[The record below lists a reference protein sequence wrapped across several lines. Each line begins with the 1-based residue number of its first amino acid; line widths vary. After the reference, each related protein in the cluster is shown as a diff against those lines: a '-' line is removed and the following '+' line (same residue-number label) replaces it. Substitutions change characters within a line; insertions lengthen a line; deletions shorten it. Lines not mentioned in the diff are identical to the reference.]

1 VDTALE
7 RYEGAHERNTMEL
20 SWFLTGLSY
29 AGISN
34 LANQTCDLLKSNQ
47 GPQGFFGH
55 SASTGTV
62 AGRFRGSVG
71 SFADQVYPIYA
82 FSSYFIACRQEAAL
96 NSALKCAKATCNVQG
111 ALGQWWWHYDAKSG
125 RVVQHYPVYSVHQHA
140 MGPMALF
147 KAMRAG
153 QADFTEPLMK
163 GSDGFTARTNWI
175 RRQSTKDCP

>member
-1 VDTALE
+1 
-7 RYEGAHERNTMEL
+7 ERNTMEL

-34 LANQTCDLLKSNQ
+34 LAQKTYELLRSNQ
-47 GPQGFFGH
+47 GPHGFFGH

-62 AGRFRGSVG
+62 AGRFRGAVG

-82 FSSYFIACRQEAAL
+82 FSSFYIAFQNE
-96 NSALKCAKATCNVQG
+96 SAWNVASKCARATCASQG
-111 ALGQWWWHYDAKSG
+111 PLGQWWWHYDAKSG

-147 KAMRAG
+147 KAMQTGRS
-153 QADFTEPLMK
+153 DFTEPILK
-163 GSDGFTARTNWI
+163 GLSWI
-175 RRQSTKDCP
+175 Y